1 MTHLQFCSILKRDDS
16 LKGSSW
22 KSVLDFALVLDTVL
36 MVCGFTFPPAL
47 QAHWPRLYKQ
57 ADTWLPSPWIWNDC
71 WIALFT
77 EATAGNWDSWDKLVN
92 VRHQWQCRLV
102 TACDCTAALPLGH
115 RSSWFRSISLK
126 PPGAD
131 LEGSPANGCLRS
143 PNIHTCMLPIVARLL
158 LAITDN
164 SSLRALAPNFH
175 PLFFMILYV
184 FLLAKDG
191 SRARHKVLTLRWW
204 WASSRGGGAKGML
217 H

>member
-1 MTHLQFCSILKRDDS
+1 M
-16 LKGSSW
+16 
-22 KSVLDFALVLDTVL
+22 
-36 MVCGFTFPPAL
+36 
-47 QAHWPRLYKQ
+47 
-57 ADTWLPSPWIWNDC
+57 
-71 WIALFT
+71 
-77 EATAGNWDSWDKLVN
+77 
-92 VRHQWQCRLV
+92 

-131 LEGSPANGCLRS
+131 LEGSPANGCLSS
-143 PNIHTCMLPIVARLL
+143 PNIHRCMLPIVARLL

-191 SRARHKVLTLRWW
+191 SRARHLKCWPW
-204 WASSRGGGAKGML
+204 GDDEPPPEAGPRGCCTNGVQCTWLNHESWVYHCYDIYICVCDIIIWGPDVIWCYMMLYAYIRVFSHEKPKGCSAL
-217 H
+217 SVCRI